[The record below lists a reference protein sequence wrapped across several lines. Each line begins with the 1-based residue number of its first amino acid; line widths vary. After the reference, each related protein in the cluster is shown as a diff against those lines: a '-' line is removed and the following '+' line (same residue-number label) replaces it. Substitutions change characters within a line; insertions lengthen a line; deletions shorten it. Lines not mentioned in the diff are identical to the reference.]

1 MPTTLVSTLADLAA
15 ADLSV
20 ARAEALRV
28 ADLVEFRLDRLP
40 ALPPVEVMG
49 EAASRAVVTLRPTR
63 EGGLFA
69 GEESVREQRLRLAL
83 DHGAAFV
90 DVEWDA
96 PFGDAL
102 IAAYPGRV
110 VLSRHDFHGMPAD
123 LVAQARAMAARRPG
137 VVKLAVTPTRLTDQ
151 LAFAA
156 VARAA
161 GDIPI
166 VLIAMGPVGLPS
178 RLLPERLGSAWTY
191 GGAAVAP
198 GQVKPSV
205 MRTRYRVGSHGP
217 DTRVFGV
224 AGRPISHSWSPTL
237 HNAALQALGVDG
249 VYVPFE
255 AQDIDDLLAM
265 AEALDVRGL
274 SVTAPFKLD
283 ALARAVVAD
292 PLATRLGAANTL
304 TRIAGGWAAR
314 NTDVEGFL
322 QPLRAHFATR
332 GRALQGQR
340 VAVLGAG
347 GAARAVVAG
356 LADDG
361 AVPTV
366 HARRRE
372 QAEALVPLGARVGEV
387 LPAPGTWDVLVNT
400 TPVGTASHGGPDG
413 ASSSDLTPIEA
424 TRLSGGGLVYDL
436 VYNPGQTRLLREAA
450 AAGCATLGGLEM
462 LIAQAAVQAATWLSV
477 DPPIGAMRAAIHA
490 EAPHLALAPESPCP
504 R

>member
-1 MPTTLVSTLADLAA
+1 MPTPSTLVSTLADLTVEALPA
-15 ADLSV
+15 

-40 ALPPVEVMG
+40 PLPVAEVMG
-49 EAASRAVVTLRPTR
+49 EAAARAVVTFRPTR

-69 GEESVREQRLRLAL
+69 GEESVREQRLREAL
-83 DHGAAFV
+83 DQGAAFV

-96 PFGDAL
+96 EFGDAL

-110 VLSRHDFHGMPAD
+110 VLSRHDFEGMPAD
-123 LVAQARAMAARRPG
+123 LVGQAGAMAARRPG
-137 VVKLAVTPTRLTDQ
+137 VVKLAITPARLTDQ
-151 LAFAA
+151 LAFLAA
-156 VARAA
+156 ARAV
-161 GDIPI
+161 GDIPV

-198 GQVKPSV
+198 GQVRPSV
-205 MRTRYRVGSHGP
+205 MRTRYRVGQHGP
-217 DTRVFGV
+217 ATRIYGV

-249 VYVPFE
+249 VYLPFE

-265 AEALDVRGL
+265 AEALDVQGL

-283 ALARAVVAD
+283 ALARAAIAD

-304 TRIAGGWAAR
+304 TRVEGGWAAR

-322 QPLRAHFATR
+322 QPLRDRLARDGR
-332 GRALQGQR
+332 GLAGLR

-356 LADDG
+356 LADEG
-361 AVPTV
+361 ASPTV

-372 QAEALVPLGARVGEV
+372 QAEALEPLGACVGDPV
-387 LPAPGTWDVLVNT
+387 PSAGTWDVLVNT
-400 TPVGTASHGGPDG
+400 TPVGTASHGP
-413 ASSSDLTPIEA
+413 SDTTPLEA
-424 TRLSGGGLVYDL
+424 ERLAGGGLVYDL
-436 VYNPGQTRLLREAA
+436 VYNPGQTRLLRDAA
-450 AAGCATLGGLEM
+450 AAGCDTLGGLEM
-462 LIAQAAVQAATWLSV
+462 LIGQAAVQVATWFDV
-477 DPPIGAMRAAIHA
+477 EPPIDAMRTAIQA
-490 EAPHLALAPESPCP
+490 EAPQLALVPETPCP